1 MLYWVY
7 DIPTW
12 AFGAIMAVLFWG
24 TTWLA
29 TIALRPF
36 VHARLRSER
45 RSNDLV
51 GFTFSSFAVFYGLL
65 LGLLAVA
72 AYQNYSNVG
81 DGVNSEAASLT
92 ALYHM
97 ASSFPSSTRDAMQEE
112 LRQYTEDTISRGWPL
127 QQQGIVPSGGP
138 QRMSVLYSTLL
149 AVKPH
154 DLAEQAVFSE
164 TLREL
169 NHYDELRRVRLN
181 NVTTGIPAVLWY
193 VVAIGAL
200 IAILLVSLFDM
211 ELHVHLILGGIFSL
225 FLGMMIFLI
234 AAMDH
239 PFRGEVSVSPDAFQ
253 SIYNS
258 LMRPKE
264 SGGSLKN

>member
-1 MLYWVY
+1 MLYRVY

-12 AFGAIMAVLFWG
+12 AFGAIMAVLFWAS
-24 TTWLA
+24 TWLA
-29 TIALRPF
+29 IIALRPF
-36 VHARLRSER
+36 VHSRLRSEH

-72 AYQNYSNVG
+72 AYQNYSNVD
-81 DGVNSEAASLT
+81 DGVTREAAGLA

-97 ASSFPSSTRDAMQEE
+97 VSSYPSPTREDLQEKIS
-112 LRQYTEDTISRGWPL
+112 QYTQDTIERGWPL
-127 QQQGIVPSGGP
+127 QRQGIVPSGGP
-138 QRMSVLYSTLL
+138 QRMSALYSTLL
-149 AVKPH
+149 SFKPH
-154 DLAEQAVFSE
+154 DVGEQVVQAE

-169 NHYDELRRVRLN
+169 NQYDELRRIRLAN
-181 NVTTGIPAVLWY
+181 ISTGVPAVLWY

-200 IAILLVSLFDM
+200 ISILLVSLFDM
-211 ELHVHLILGGIFSL
+211 ELQVHLLLGGIFSL
-225 FLGMMIFLI
+225 FLGMMIFLV

-253 SIYNS
+253 SVYDS
-258 LMRPKE
+258 LMRPH
-264 SGGSLKN
+264 